1 MSNPDAPDSK
11 PEGWESSLLE
21 VFREV
26 LRKLPED
33 TSLGELVKA
42 TQANPHIAPVLQ
54 ILSVQELIDLA
65 ATRPKVEKKP
75 SASEGPVDDGTM
87 VIRRRSEVPDGDLR
101 VLRALCD
108 SLDKKTRAGAM
119 PESELATRCN
129 LSEDQVRLILRQLNA
144 KSLVVVEGSGA
155 RKRVRITR
163 QGQQHLRKKI
173 EAEQAE

>member
-1 MSNPDAPDSK
+1 MSNTDAPDSK

-75 SASEGPVDDGTM
+75 SSPEGPADDGSM
-87 VIRRRSEVPDGDLR
+87 VIRRRADVPDGDLR
-101 VLRALCD
+101 VLSVLSQLAAERN
-108 SLDKKTRAGAM
+108 GAI
-119 PESELATRCN
+119 PDQEVAQACE
-129 LSEDQVRLILRQLNA
+129 LSEDQVRLIVRQLNA
-144 KSLVVVEGSGA
+144 KNLVVVEGSGA
-155 RKRVRITR
+155 RKRSRITR
-163 QGQQHLRKKI
+163 QGQQYLRKKSDN
-173 EAEQAE
+173 AEG